1 MVEKQEVTV
10 VAVSL
15 CNIIRRYIEDLENSG
30 RQRKGR
36 SEFFLFGKIIIII
49 IIIIILI
56 VFKNFPL
63 LNIILILNKKKH
75 KRNLRIII
83 GKKKKDTNH
92 KNKKIK

>member
-36 SEFFLFGKIIIII
+36 SEFFLFGKIII

>member
-49 IIIIILI
+49 IIIII
-56 VFKNFPL
+56 
-63 LNIILILNKKKH
+63 ILIIIYKKVIDSISITAKFNIVIT
-75 KRNLRIII
+75 RTDCFI
-83 GKKKKDTNH
+83 KKSEKFN
-92 KNKKIK
+92 